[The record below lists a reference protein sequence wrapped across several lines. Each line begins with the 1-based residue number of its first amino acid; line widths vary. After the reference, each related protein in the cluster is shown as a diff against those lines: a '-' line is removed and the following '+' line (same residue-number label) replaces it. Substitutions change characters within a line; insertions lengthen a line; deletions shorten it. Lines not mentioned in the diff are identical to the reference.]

1 MRLSKK
7 SRYGLRAL
15 VDLSVRAKEEQISL
29 NSIAERNNIS
39 LQYLEQ
45 VFAALRR
52 AGIVKSIKG
61 PQGGYLLDK
70 DADKIT
76 VLEIVKALEGSYEL
90 ENEEISDKIKCKEI
104 SMSIQNL
111 IIDPVNAKLH
121 EILESVTLQDL
132 ENDYL
137 QKTEY
142 SSDMYY
148 I

>member
-90 ENEEISDKIKCKEI
+90 EDEEISDKIECKEI
-104 SMSIQNL
+104 SMSIQDL
-111 IIDPVNAKLH
+111 IIDPVNTKLH
-121 EILESVTLQDL
+121 EILEGVTLQDL

-137 QKTEY
+137 RKTEY
-142 SSDMYY
+142 NSDMYY